1 MKQFTLAA
9 AVLISLGLTA
19 CERPGPTVVTTPAP
33 ATPPT
38 VVAVRGPG
46 PAGAPGA
53 TGAQGEKGTA
63 GTTGATGEPGKTN
76 TDTVVVV
83 PARP

>member
-33 ATPPT
+33 APT
-38 VVAVRGPG
+38 VVTVPG
-46 PAGAPGA
+46 PAGATGA
-53 TGAQGEKGTA
+53 TGATGTQGTA
-63 GTTGATGEPGKTN
+63 GATGTPGEPGKTN